1 MYSLVINEML
11 RSKKFLLLGLISIV
25 TSVLSVGLPAINSKF
40 IDSLVERPDYSIIY
54 GLAIAVALLGFF
66 SACMLYVK
74 NVLTACANAEIE
86 YRILRRYILR
96 IEETGLWIVERMSS
110 GHCAQRVW
118 TDVSTITSYVI
129 SNVFSSVSN
138 LLVIVGVFLAL
149 ALKDRG
155 IFFLTLLLCAC
166 YLVAC
171 GLLKGPLK
179 NAQRKKKEE
188 ASRYFGITVEEV
200 GNVAHIQM
208 NSTYQCSMLR
218 FESGYNGYRPMVAKT
233 ARLNSLFTSAD
244 ALISA
249 VFQAI
254 LFIYAGLQIVNG
266 SMTIGDLTLI
276 SSYFSI
282 LLGCFK
288 YYVSL
293 FQYHVEARASYERLL
308 EIDRHPRSPCGVSQ
322 LESLSSIQL
331 GNFQNAGAMRL
342 KTCMALDNLHLHFVS
357 GKSYAIYGQNG
368 VGKST
373 LIKYLT
379 GVYLS
384 REGTILYNGLPLE
397 SIDLTDC
404 RRKCLAIVP
413 QEFTSVDE
421 QVGRY
426 LCDTFGLSADEVEC
440 ELHKSKYKALS
451 ETVRKC
457 FEKSYR
463 ELSGGERRRVNLWGA
478 LSKKQASLVVLDE
491 PTSELD
497 AGSRCEVIEA
507 LRQLKHDKI
516 VVVVTHD
523 ENLLEVCDEI
533 ICLSESSS
541 DYG

>member
-1 MYSLVINEML
+1 
-11 RSKKFLLLGLISIV
+11 
-25 TSVLSVGLPAINSKF
+25 
-40 IDSLVERPDYSIIY
+40 
-54 GLAIAVALLGFF
+54 
-66 SACMLYVK
+66 
-74 NVLTACANAEIE
+74 
-86 YRILRRYILR
+86 
-96 IEETGLWIVERMSS
+96 
-110 GHCAQRVW
+110 
-118 TDVSTITSYVI
+118 
-129 SNVFSSVSN
+129 
-138 LLVIVGVFLAL
+138 
-149 ALKDRG
+149 
-155 IFFLTLLLCAC
+155 
-166 YLVAC
+166 
-171 GLLKGPLK
+171 
-179 NAQRKKKEE
+179 
-188 ASRYFGITVEEV
+188 
-200 GNVAHIQM
+200 
-208 NSTYQCSMLR
+208 
-218 FESGYNGYRPMVAKT
+218 
-233 ARLNSLFTSAD
+233 
-244 ALISA
+244 
-249 VFQAI
+249 
-254 LFIYAGLQIVNG
+254 
-266 SMTIGDLTLI
+266 MTIGDLTLI

-413 QEFTSVDE
+413 QEFNSVDE